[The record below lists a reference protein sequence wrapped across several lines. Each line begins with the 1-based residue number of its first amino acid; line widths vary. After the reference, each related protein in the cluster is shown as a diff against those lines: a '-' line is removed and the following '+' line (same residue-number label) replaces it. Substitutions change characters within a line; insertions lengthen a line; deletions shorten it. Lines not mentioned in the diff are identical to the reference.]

1 MSLFSD
7 INKVEILGNVTADPE
22 IRYTT
27 SNVAVCSISVA
38 TSRDYKQNDEWKK
51 EAEFHRITLWGRLA
65 EQAEERLHKGS
76 RILITGRLRTSKWE
90 DKGGNTRYKTEI
102 VADDMILIDRYNKKS
117 TEGKSEAD
125 KYFDGEEEAT
135 SQNEDERANEEI
147 LEEDMPF

>member
-7 INKVEILGNVTADPE
+7 INKVEILGNITADPE

-27 SNVAVCSISVA
+27 SNIAVCSITIA

-51 EAEFHRITLWGRLA
+51 EAEFHRVTLWGRLA

-76 RILITGRLRTSKWE
+76 RILITGRLKTSKWE
-90 DKGGNTRYKTEI
+90 DKGGNTKYKTEI

-117 TEGKSEAD
+117 GEGQANVD
-125 KYFDGEEEAT
+125 QAF
-135 SQNEDERANEEI
+135 EDEPTPQAPDSANVENI
-147 LEEDMPF
+147 EDEDLPF

>member
-7 INKVEILGNVTADPE
+7 INKVEILGNITADPE

-27 SNVAVCSISVA
+27 SNIAVCSITIA

-51 EAEFHRITLWGRLA
+51 EAEFHRVTLWGRLA

-76 RILITGRLRTSKWE
+76 RILITGRLKTSKWE
-90 DKGGNTRYKTEI
+90 DKGGNTKYKTEI

-117 TEGKSEAD
+117 GEGQANVD
-125 KYFDGEEEAT
+125 QTF
-135 SQNEDERANEEI
+135 EDEPTPQAPENTNVENI
-147 LEEDMPF
+147 EDEDLPF